1 LDEKLNLF
9 ELTRALVD
17 IESITNNE
25 EAVGS
30 FLIGLLSDLATRT
43 GGAVERCPVEAHR
56 FNVFAHWGV
65 PLVTLS
71 THMDTVPPFFASRE
85 DAEFIWGRGS
95 ADAKGIIAS
104 MIAAAEKLLAAGA
117 RSFGLLFVVGEERNS
132 AGALA
137 AARDPRG
144 SRFLING
151 EPTDNKLVLAAKG
164 ILRYEIEATGRLAH
178 SAYPELG
185 ESAIDKLLDVLQEIR
200 KIPLPDDKLMGRTT
214 LNIGVISGGRAPN
227 VISDS
232 ARAEIS
238 FRTVADADTLR
249 QAVTCAV
256 AGRAAAKEAFSVPPM
271 RFTSFDG
278 LESAVVSYTTDV
290 PAFAGA
296 WGQPFLIGP
305 GSIQVAHTLE
315 ERVPKKE
322 LLESAEIYRK
332 MVAQLLAGAAQAER
346 L

>member
-1 LDEKLNLF
+1 LNLF

-17 IESITNNE
+17 IESVTNNE

-30 FLIGLLSDLATRT
+30 FLFGLLSDLTART
-43 GGAVERCPVEAHR
+43 KGSVERCPVEANR
-56 FNVFAHWGV
+56 FNVLAHWGV

-85 DAEFIWGRGS
+85 DPEFIWGRGS
-95 ADAKGIIAS
+95 ADAKGIIAG
-104 MIAAAEKLLAAGA
+104 MIAAAEKLLAEGA
-117 RSFGLLFVVGEERNS
+117 HNFGLLFVVGEERNS
-132 AGALA
+132 SGALA

-144 SRFLING
+144 SRYLING

-185 ESAIDKLLDVLQEIR
+185 ESAIDKLLDALQKIR
-200 KIPLPDDKLMGRTT
+200 KIPLPQDQLMGRST

-227 VISDS
+227 VISDA

-238 FRTVADADTLR
+238 FRTVNDADTLR
-249 QAVTCAV
+249 QAVTRAV
-256 AGRAAAKEAFSVPPM
+256 ANRATAKEAFSVPPM

-278 LESAVVSYTTDV
+278 LESTVVSYTTDV
-290 PAFAGA
+290 PAFANA

-305 GSIQVAHTLE
+305 GSIHVAHTLE
-315 ERVPKKE
+315 ERVAKKE
-322 LLESAEIYRK
+322 LLEAVEIYKK
-332 MVAQLLAGAAQAER
+332 MVAQLLTRASEAPR
-346 L
+346 P

>member
-1 LDEKLNLF
+1 MNLF

-30 FLIGLLSDLATRT
+30 FLLGLLSDLTART
-43 GGAVERCPVEAHR
+43 GGSIERCPVEANR

-71 THMDTVPPFFASRE
+71 THMDTVPPFFPSRE
-85 DAEFIWGRGS
+85 DPEFIWGRG
-95 ADAKGIIAS
+95 ATDAKGIIAS
-104 MIAAAEKLLAAGA
+104 MIAAAEKLLAEGA
-117 RSFGLLFVVGEERNS
+117 RNFGLLFVVGEERNS

-185 ESAIDKLLDVLQEIR
+185 ESAIDKLLDALQEIR
-200 KIPLPDDKLMGRTT
+200 KIPLPEDQLMGRST

-227 VISDS
+227 VISDA

-238 FRTVADADTLR
+238 FRTVDDADALR
-249 QAVTCAV
+249 QAVTRAV
-256 AGRAAAKEAFSVPPM
+256 ANRAAAKEAFSVTPM

-278 LESAVVSYTTDV
+278 LESTVVSYTTDV
-290 PAFAGA
+290 PAFANS

-305 GSIQVAHTLE
+305 GSIHVAHTSE
-315 ERVPKKE
+315 ERVAKKE
-322 LLESAEIYRK
+322 LLEAAEIYKK
-332 MVAQLLAGAAQAER
+332 MVAQLLTRASEAPR
-346 L
+346 P

>member
-1 LDEKLNLF
+1 MNLF

-17 IESITNNE
+17 IESTTNNE
-25 EAVGS
+25 EAVAS
-30 FLIGLLSDLATRT
+30 FLLGLLSDLTART
-43 GGAVERCPVEAHR
+43 GGSVERCPVEANR

-71 THMDTVPPFFASRE
+71 THMDTVPPFFSSRE
-85 DAEFIWGRGS
+85 DPEFIWGRGS

-104 MIAAAEKLLAAGA
+104 MIAAAEKLLDEGA
-117 RSFGLLFVVGEERNS
+117 RNFGLLFVVGEERNS

-185 ESAIDKLLDVLQEIR
+185 ESAIDKLLDALQEIR
-200 KIPLPDDKLMGRTT
+200 KIPLPEDQLMGRTT

-227 VISDS
+227 VISDA

-238 FRTVADADTLR
+238 FRTVNDADTLR
-249 QAVTCAV
+249 QAVTRAV
-256 AGRAAAKEAFSVPPM
+256 ANRAAAQEAFSVPPM

-278 LESAVVSYTTDV
+278 LESTVVSYTTDV
-290 PAFAGA
+290 PAFANA

-305 GSIQVAHTLE
+305 GSIHVAHTLE
-315 ERVPKKE
+315 ERIAKKE
-322 LLESAEIYRK
+322 LLEAVEIYKK
-332 MVAQLLAGAAQAER
+332 MVAQLLTRAAEAPR
-346 L
+346 P